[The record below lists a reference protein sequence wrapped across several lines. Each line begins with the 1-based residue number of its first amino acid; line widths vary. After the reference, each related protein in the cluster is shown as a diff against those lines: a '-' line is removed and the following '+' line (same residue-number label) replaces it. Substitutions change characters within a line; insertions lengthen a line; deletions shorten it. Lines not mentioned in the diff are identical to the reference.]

1 MQNSANPISS
11 SLSGA
16 FLESS
21 GHLWPA
27 SSRLSAGEQ
36 VTIASDDE
44 FESAI
49 ALQQLKTSNNQSLQ
63 NSTCTQL
70 SQPNTLVSTP
80 KKQPRKINQKMLQVG
95 NEILDLSK
103 SPPDKSSLQPDSP
116 FENTRSRS
124 KQMQP
129 KTSSV
134 QKSNNASPSKNCSTS
149 LLDLIA
155 SPNKQLAS
163 SKYRQPSEHSPNTRS
178 RSKQV
183 HPQENITSL
192 DISCSETLSSENLNG
207 NHVEQDLTITE
218 LYRSQR
224 FQTQNLHKVR
234 DALKIFTELSSDRLR

>member
-1 MQNSANPISS
+1 MEIPTNTLKMQNSANPISS

-49 ALQQLKTSNNQSLQ
+49 ALQQLKTSTNQSLQ
-63 NSTCTQL
+63 NSACTQL
-70 SQPNTLVSTP
+70 SEPNTLVSTP
-80 KKQPRKINQKMLQVG
+80 KKQPHKINQKMLQVG

-103 SPPDKSSLQPDSP
+103 SPPNKPDSP

-134 QKSNNASPSKNCSTS
+134 QKSNNASPSKTAQQVS
-149 LLDLIA
+149 LISPQAPTTNEPLRNIA
-155 SPNKQLAS
+155 SPQSTPPIPVPDPNKCTH
-163 SKYRQPSEHSPNTRS
+163 KKTSP
-178 RSKQV
+178 
-183 HPQENITSL
+183 
-192 DISCSETLSSENLNG
+192 
-207 NHVEQDLTITE
+207 
-218 LYRSQR
+218 
-224 FQTQNLHKVR
+224 
-234 DALKIFTELSSDRLR
+234 ALIPVKR